1 MKRSQPKTVFLS
13 SSVASALVLFMPD
26 AALAHLVTTGM
37 GPVYDGIGHLLLTP
51 EDLVP
56 VIAVAL
62 YAGLRGKTQGRRA
75 LFFFPLAWM
84 IGGFAGL
91 QVSSAPIFPVPVLSF
106 LLLGALIAS
115 DLRLPNNII
124 TAMVIAVGI
133 IHGFYNGIA
142 MEGGPGV
149 SGLFGITSTLF
160 VLVAIVSAFVISLQ
174 ASWTRVV
181 VRVTGSWIAAI
192 GILMLGWAAAGVG

>member
-1 MKRSQPKTVFLS
+1 
-13 SSVASALVLFMPD
+13 
-26 AALAHLVTTGM
+26 
-37 GPVYDGIGHLLLTP
+37 
-51 EDLVP
+51 
-56 VIAVAL
+56 
-62 YAGLRGKTQGRRA
+62 
-75 LFFFPLAWM
+75 
-84 IGGFAGL
+84 
-91 QVSSAPIFPVPVLSF
+91 VPVLSF

>member
-1 MKRSQPKTVFLS
+1 MKRPQATTALLFSG
-13 SSVASALVLFMPD
+13 VASASVLLMPD

-51 EDLVP
+51 EDLIP

-62 YAGLRGKTQGRRA
+62 YAGLRGKTPGRRA

-91 QVSSAPIFPVPVLSF
+91 LASSTAIYPMPMLSF
-106 LLLGALIAS
+106 LLLGTLVAA
-115 DLRLPNNII
+115 DLRLPDNII
-124 TAMVIAVGI
+124 TALVIAVGI
-133 IHGFYNGIA
+133 IHGFFNGIA

-149 SGLFGITSTLF
+149 SGLFGITTTLF
-160 VLVAIVSAFVISLQ
+160 VVVAIASASVLSIQ
-174 ASWTRVV
+174 AAWARVA

-192 GILMLGWAAAGVG
+192 GLLMFGWMAKGNG

>member
-1 MKRSQPKTVFLS
+1 MKRSQPKTVLLL
-13 SSVASALVLFMPD
+13 SSVASVLVMFMPG

-84 IGGFAGL
+84 IGGFAGIL
-91 QVSSAPIFPVPVLSF
+91 VSSAPIFPVPVLSF

-115 DLRLPNNII
+115 DLRLPDNII

-133 IHGFYNGIA
+133 LHGFYNGIA

-149 SGLFGITSTLF
+149 SGLLGITSTLF

-181 VRVTGSWIAAI
+181 VRVIGSWIAAI
-192 GILMLGWAAAGVG
+192 GILMLGWAAAGVS